1 MHINSRLD
9 NNVLRDI
16 LLVSLADGI
25 VGISYGA
32 LAHTQGFD
40 FWVPLSLSIFVLTG
54 ASEFLFIGVVAMGG
68 SAIYAALAGLMVNAR
83 HIPFSMAVKE
93 LPGKGIKSLLG
104 FHILNDESV
113 VFGLSQSTAEQNRL
127 AFWACGLGILLMWPL
142 GTMLGVYLGSFIV
155 DIKMLGLDAMFPAII
170 LALSLPALKNKLTR
184 KAAIIGSVIALAT
197 TLFLPAGIPVLL
209 SLLGVLFVVRKI

>member
-1 MHINSRLD
+1 MP
-9 NNVLRDI
+9 
-16 LLVSLADGI
+16 LV
-25 VGISYGA
+25 
-32 LAHTQGFD
+32 
-40 FWVPLSLSIFVLTG
+40 LSIFVLAG

-83 HIPFSMAVKE
+83 HIPFSMAVKD
-93 LPGKGIKSLLG
+93 LPGKGLKSLLG

-113 VFGLSQSTAEQNRL
+113 VFGLSQRTAEQNKR
-127 AFWACGLGILLMWPL
+127 AFWACGLGIFLVWPL

-184 KAAIIGSVIALAT
+184 HAAIIGSIIALAT
-197 TLFLPAGIPVLL
+197 TLFLPVGIPVLL
-209 SLLGVLFVVRKI
+209 SLLGVLFVLRRI

>member
-1 MHINSRLD
+1 
-9 NNVLRDI
+9 
-16 LLVSLADGI
+16 
-25 VGISYGA
+25 
-32 LAHTQGFD
+32 
-40 FWVPLSLSIFVLTG
+40 
-54 ASEFLFIGVVAMGG
+54 
-68 SAIYAALAGLMVNAR
+68 
-83 HIPFSMAVKE
+83 
-93 LPGKGIKSLLG
+93 
-104 FHILNDESV
+104 
-113 VFGLSQSTAEQNRL
+113 
-127 AFWACGLGILLMWPL
+127 GLGILLMWPL

>member
-1 MHINSRLD
+1 
-9 NNVLRDI
+9 
-16 LLVSLADGI
+16 
-25 VGISYGA
+25 
-32 LAHTQGFD
+32 T
-40 FWVPLSLSIFVLTG
+40 
-54 ASEFLFIGVVAMGG
+54 
-68 SAIYAALAGLMVNAR
+68 
-83 HIPFSMAVKE
+83 
-93 LPGKGIKSLLG
+93 GIKSLLG

>member
-1 MHINSRLD
+1 M
-9 NNVLRDI
+9 
-16 LLVSLADGI
+16 GI

-32 LAHTQGFD
+32 FSTYSRFPIFGYLFRYR
-40 FWVPLSLSIFVLTG
+40 FFVLAG

-113 VFGLSQSTAEQNRL
+113 VFKLSPIDCRA
-127 AFWACGLGILLMWPL
+127 
-142 GTMLGVYLGSFIV
+142 
-155 DIKMLGLDAMFPAII
+155 K
-170 LALSLPALKNKLTR
+170 
-184 KAAIIGSVIALAT
+184 
-197 TLFLPAGIPVLL
+197 
-209 SLLGVLFVVRKI
+209 